1 MKQVSLDTTPLKCM
15 ALPLCWVMTLT
26 IDLWPW
32 KPCQQCA
39 LTWWVFV
46 PGFTKERDIAAH
58 NIDVNGRTAA
68 RQTTDLKTSCLH
80 RLLSAEA

>member
-1 MKQVSLDTTPLKCM
+1 M
-15 ALPLCWVMTLT
+15 
-26 IDLWPW
+26 
-32 KPCQQCA
+32 
-39 LTWWVFV
+39 